1 MRLPGKGATIG
12 KSVDAVISHGPV
24 VKRRVRLDASPPSM
38 HSARMVSC
46 GARQIKRLGRQ
57 FLAGFA
63 GAVLMLHALLPPG
76 FMPDLRALGAGQF
89 ELIVC
94 TGNGPV
100 QTDPDKSKNTA
111 SDICAFGVTAT
122 MSFNLASAPGEAMV
136 AFSVGD
142 APTSFGMDRIERL
155 DAAGPPLGSRAPPH
169 VFG

>member
-1 MRLPGKGATIG
+1 M
-12 KSVDAVISHGPV
+12 
-24 VKRRVRLDASPPSM
+24 ASF
-38 HSARMVSC
+38 
-46 GARQIKRLGRQ
+46 GARRIKRLGRQ
-57 FLAGFA
+57 VFA
-63 GAVLMLHALLPPG
+63 GLAVAALMLHALLPPG

-111 SDICAFGVTAT
+111 SDVCAFGVVAA
-122 MSFNLASAPGEAMV
+122 MSFDLASAPGEPMA
-136 AFSVGD
+136 AFAVGD
-142 APTSFGMDRIERL
+142 ASTSFGTDRIEWP